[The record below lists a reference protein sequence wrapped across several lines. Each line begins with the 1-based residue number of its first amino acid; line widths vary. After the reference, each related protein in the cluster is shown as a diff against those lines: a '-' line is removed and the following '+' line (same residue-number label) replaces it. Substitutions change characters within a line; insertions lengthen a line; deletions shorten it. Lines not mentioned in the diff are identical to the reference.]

1 MLILRKICIINQ
13 KGGVGKTT
21 TALNLAAG
29 IARSDKKVLLVDL
42 DPQSNIELSITL
54 ENSWTAYDF
63 LFDGVALSECINKM
77 GANLDLIKGD
87 NRLLRGEHENSEKT
101 LARLKLIMDYD
112 YVIFDCAPSM
122 NAVNTSVM
130 LFCKEAMIPTSTDYL
145 GYEGLVKMV
154 TFLREFADYHDHD
167 IMLSKVIPTLFDVR
181 NKICSTILEKI
192 NNEYYQYV
200 SSPIRINSKLKEAP
214 MNKQSIFKYAPGS
227 SGAKDYWALVQSV
240 LSDEEKHKNNLY
252 VESVSGIEVEEEEQ

>member
-1 MLILRKICIINQ
+1 MRKICIINQ

-42 DPQSNIELSITL
+42 DPQSNLELSITL

-63 LFDGVALSECINKM
+63 LFDGVALSECINNM

-101 LARLKLIMDYD
+101 LERLKLIKDYD

-130 LFCKEAMIPTSTDYL
+130 LFCKEAMIPTSADYL

-167 IMLSKVIPTLFDVR
+167 IMLSKVIPTFFDVR

-200 SSPIRINSKLKEAP
+200 SGPVRINSKLKEAP
-214 MNKQSIFKYAPGS
+214 MNKQSIFKYAPSS

-252 VESVSGIEVEEEEQ
+252 VESASGIEVEEEEQ